1 MNRFTQKIR
10 KDSITT
16 TVGILSAG
24 VGNRIKS
31 NEPRS
36 LLKIGNKM
44 LLEHQI
50 SMARNV
56 FSEPEIVVGLG
67 VDANKVIKR
76 LSSGVRYV
84 ENQLYE
90 TTGSA
95 ETMRLITNNSD
106 SDSILFFHGD
116 LYFGQEAIRDLDYS
130 RSFALAS
137 QSTMQDREVGITQVK
152 NKATIFSHGLSLKWC
167 QIVYLCG
174 KELKLLRQIF
184 LKHSEETRKMLTF
197 EVLNLIIS
205 KGGNI
210 KVIEPDK
217 ISVLEIDCMK
227 DLKNENF
234 NI

>member
-1 MNRFTQKIR
+1 MNRFIQKIK

-16 TVGILSAG
+16 TVGVLSAG

-36 LLKIGNKM
+36 LLKIGSKI
-44 LLEHQI
+44 LLEHQVSI
-50 SMARNV
+50 IRNA
-56 FSEPEIVVGLG
+56 FLNPEIIIGLG
-67 VDANKVIKR
+67 VEANKVIKK
-76 LSSGVRYV
+76 LSGGIRYV

-95 ETMRLITNNSD
+95 ETMRLVVNNSD

-116 LYFGQEAIRDLDYS
+116 LYFPQSLLENLDYS
-130 RSFALAS
+130 RSFVLAS
-137 QSTMQDREVGITQVK
+137 LSTMNDREVGLTKVK
-152 NKATIFSHGLSLKWC
+152 NKATIFSHGLDLKWC

-184 LKHSEETRKMLTF
+184 IKHSEETKKMLTF
-197 EVLNLIIS
+197 EALNLIIN

-210 KVIEPDK
+210 KVIEPQNVS
-217 ISVLEIDCMK
+217 ILEIDCMK

>member
-1 MNRFTQKIR
+1 MNRFIQKIK

-36 LLKIGNKM
+36 LLKIGNKS
-44 LLEHQI
+44 LLEHQVSI
-50 SMARNV
+50 IKNAFLN
-56 FSEPEIVVGLG
+56 PQIIIGLG
-67 VDANKVIKR
+67 VEANKVIKR
-76 LSSGVRYV
+76 LNGGIRYV

-90 TTGSA
+90 STGSA
-95 ETMRLITNNSD
+95 ETMRLVVNNSD
-106 SDSILFFHGD
+106 ADNILFFHGD
-116 LYFGQEAIRDLDYS
+116 LYFGQNLIDNLDYS
-130 RSFALAS
+130 RSFVLAS
-137 QSTMQDREVGITQVK
+137 SSMMNDREVGVTRVK
-152 NKATIFSHGLSLKWC
+152 NKATIFSHGLDLKWC

-174 KELKLLRQIF
+174 KELKLLRQLFI
-184 LKHSEETRKMLTF
+184 KHSEETKKMLTF
-197 EVLNLIIS
+197 EVLNLIIN

-210 KVIEPDK
+210 KVIEPQDGS
-217 ISVLEIDCMK
+217 ILEIDCMK

>member
-1 MNRFTQKIR
+1 
-10 KDSITT
+10 
-16 TVGILSAG
+16 
-24 VGNRIKS
+24 
-31 NEPRS
+31 
-36 LLKIGNKM
+36 
-44 LLEHQI
+44 
-50 SMARNV
+50 
-56 FSEPEIVVGLG
+56 
-67 VDANKVIKR
+67 
-76 LSSGVRYV
+76 
-84 ENQLYE
+84 
-90 TTGSA
+90 
-95 ETMRLITNNSD
+95 
-106 SDSILFFHGD
+106 
-116 LYFGQEAIRDLDYS
+116 
-130 RSFALAS
+130 
-137 QSTMQDREVGITQVK
+137 MQDREVGITQVK
-152 NKATIFSHGLSLKWC
+152 NKATIFSHGLNLKWC

>member
-1 MNRFTQKIR
+1 MNRFIQKIK

-16 TVGILSAG
+16 TVGVLSAG

-36 LLKIGNKM
+36 LLKIGSKI
-44 LLEHQI
+44 LLEHQVSI
-50 SMARNV
+50 VRNA
-56 FSEPEIVVGLG
+56 FLNPEIIIGLG
-67 VDANKVIKR
+67 VEANKVIKK
-76 LSSGVRYV
+76 LSGGIRYV

-95 ETMRLITNNSD
+95 ETMRLVVNNSD

-116 LYFGQEAIRDLDYS
+116 LYFSQSLLENLDYS
-130 RSFALAS
+130 RSFVLAS
-137 QSTMQDREVGITQVK
+137 LSTMNDREVGLTKVK
-152 NKATIFSHGLSLKWC
+152 NKATIFSHGLDLKWC

-184 LKHSEETRKMLTF
+184 IKHSEETKKMLTF
-197 EVLNLIIS
+197 EALNLIIN

-210 KVIEPDK
+210 KVIEPQNVS
-217 ISVLEIDCMK
+217 ILEIDCMK